1 MNKKASILST
11 LLLFVL
17 ILLIIFMSYEIYQNM
32 PGELMDLEIV
42 LPKDNSS
49 LENVSEK
56 LEMFYPNMRFASNS
70 LSFGFAGECTPNKK
84 ERVYEAFEIISNET
98 KILSFK
104 ETLDNPIITIFCS
117 EVEKETT
124 ENTYVAGEG
133 GPEKLL
139 NSTLYPLIGGGR
151 VYLYGTKGGSDCE
164 YPVVE
169 IHELMHVFGFNH
181 ITNKSSILYPYL
193 DCDQRFD
200 AEIISELI
208 RLYSIEPK
216 AELKIK
222 NATASK
228 SGIYLN
234 FNIEIENI
242 GLIDAK
248 NSVLEIQTNEN
259 SIIDEFELDDIEPGT
274 TQTLKVQNLKLPS
287 RNTNEIVIE
296 IKTSTEEFYIDNNF
310 LEAKLN

>member
-1 MNKKASILST
+1 
-11 LLLFVL
+11 
-17 ILLIIFMSYEIYQNM
+17 M
-32 PGELMDLEIV
+32 PGELMDLKIV
-42 LPKDNSS
+42 LPEDNSS
-49 LENVSEK
+49 LENATEK
-56 LEMFYPNMRFASNS
+56 LEMFYPNMRFVQNS
-70 LSFGFAGECTPNKK
+70 LDFGFAGECTPDKK
-84 ERVYEAFEIISNET
+84 ERVYEAFEIISRET

-104 ETLDNPIITIFCS
+104 ESLTNPIIIIFCN

-124 ENTYVAGEG
+124 ENTFIAGEG
-133 GPEKLL
+133 GPEKVL
-139 NSTLYPLIGGGR
+139 NSTLYPLIGGGK
-151 VYLYGTKGGSDCE
+151 VYLYGTKKDSNCE

-193 DCDQRFD
+193 DCEQKLD
-200 AEIISELI
+200 AEIISELR

-222 NATASK
+222 NATVSK

-242 GLIDAK
+242 GLIDA
-248 NSVLEIQTNEN
+248 NNNVLQIKTNEN
-259 SIIDEFELDDIEPGT
+259 SLIKDFELDDIEPGT

-296 IKTSTEEFYIDNNF
+296 IKTSTEEFYVENNV
-310 LEAKLN
+310 LEAKLS

>member
-1 MNKKASILST
+1 MEKKGSFFGS

-17 ILLIIFMSYEIYQNM
+17 ILLIIFVSYEIYQNA
-32 PGELMDLEIV
+32 PGELVNFKIV
-42 LPKDNSS
+42 LPEDNAS
-49 LENVSEK
+49 LENATET
-56 LEMFYPNMRFASNS
+56 LEMFYPNMRFVSND
-70 LSFGFAGECTPNKK
+70 LSFGFAGECTPDKK
-84 ERVYEAFEIISNET
+84 ERIYEAFEIISRET
-98 KILSFK
+98 QILSFK
-104 ETLDNPIITIFCS
+104 ESLTNPIIIIFCS
-117 EVEKETT
+117 EIEKETT
-124 ENTYVAGEG
+124 ENTYIAGEG
-133 GPEKLL
+133 GPEKVL

-151 VYLYGTKGGSDCE
+151 VYLYGTKKESKCE

-193 DCDQRFD
+193 DCEQKLD

-222 NATASK
+222 NANVSK
-228 SGIYLN
+228 SGVYLN

-242 GLIDAK
+242 GLIDANNNFLQIK
-248 NSVLEIQTNEN
+248 TSDNSLIK
-259 SIIDEFELDDIEPGT
+259 DFELDDIEPGT

-287 RNTNEIVIE
+287 RNTNEVILE
-296 IKTSTEEFYIDNNF
+296 IITSTREFYSENNV
-310 LEAKLN
+310 LIAKLS